1 MEPRYTVPWL
11 GLGFALCN
19 QGIALL
25 FYLTFSQNSEID
37 CCRSAPPASP
47 FLLSAPSALI
57 HSWPHKGVLCVFS
70 CGSGSC
76 STNVS
81 CLFLS
86 MRWFGGGNSGIFG
99 ELAPNCEVFDPT
111 VFLHFLEGEFYS
123 VCVFWTVGT
132 VFKVCFSLNPVFLT
146 HKTCSQNLCFSYLVF
161 LTVTPWCIPSDL
173 LKAWRF
179 LK

>member
-1 MEPRYTVPWL
+1 MYSIIFSPFPEDRQVVLLNSAFPQRVRKSLKPGWE
-11 GLGFALCN
+11 GGGAIALCN

-37 CCRSAPPASP
+37 CCRSASPASP

-57 HSWPHKGVLCVFS
+57 HSWPHKGVLRVFS

-76 STNVS
+76 STDVS

-86 MRWFGGGNSGIFG
+86 MRWFGGGNSVIFG
-99 ELAPNCEVFDPT
+99 GLVPNCEVFDPT

-123 VCVFWTVGT
+123 VCVF
-132 VFKVCFSLNPVFLT
+132 
-146 HKTCSQNLCFSYLVF
+146 
-161 LTVTPWCIPSDL
+161 
-173 LKAWRF
+173 
-179 LK
+179 

>member
-1 MEPRYTVPWL
+1 MALFPHGTQVYCPLTRVGVEFPHIPVYVQYHILPLPRGSPSRFTELSFPPRVRKSLKPGWE
-11 GLGFALCN
+11 GGGAIALCN

-25 FYLTFSQNSEID
+25 FYLLFSQNSEID
-37 CCRSAPPASP
+37 CCRSASPASP

-70 CGSGSC
+70 CRSGSC
-76 STNVS
+76 STDVS

-86 MRWFGGGNSGIFG
+86 MRWFGGGNTVIFG

-123 VCVFWTVGT
+123 MCVF
-132 VFKVCFSLNPVFLT
+132 
-146 HKTCSQNLCFSYLVF
+146 
-161 LTVTPWCIPSDL
+161 
-173 LKAWRF
+173 
-179 LK
+179 